1 MIGRSAADRS
11 ASEAQYCARGRDLA
25 AASTTMAAIS
35 TARVS
40 SIWL

>member
-11 ASEAQYCARGRDLA
+11 ASEAHYCAHGRDFA
-25 AASTTMAAIS
+25 APTTMAAIS
-35 TARVS
+35 AARVS